1 MSVAAFL
8 PSRLL
13 MHVKHVF
20 ADEAELL
27 VASSWDELDTLI
39 RRKPVD
45 TVILDPAADGL
56 MNVGAVAGILTRY
69 PSLPLI
75 AYVTLGAPAFN
86 AVAQLSRLGI
96 EDVVLHRF
104 DDAPERFRERVERV
118 RFNPLTRHVI
128 EELAPSLGQL
138 PLHLASTVENMFE
151 QPHRYSTALDLSMGS
166 GVPIVRLYRNLHAA
180 NLGSPKRLLMAAKV
194 LRGYS
199 YLRDPGYTVLDVSV
213 KLGYRSPRIFSQH
226 AFDVFGL
233 TASRMRTHLAEE
245 DAMRNVLEW
254 LRSSS
259 LDGAVS

>member
-1 MSVAAFL
+1 MG
-8 PSRLL
+8 RLHA
-13 MHVKHVF
+13 HV
-20 ADEAELL
+20 
-27 VASSWDELDTLI
+27 
-39 RRKPVD
+39 
-45 TVILDPAADGL
+45 
-56 MNVGAVAGILTRY
+56 TRDHD
-69 PSLPLI
+69 L
-75 AYVTLGAPAFN
+75 
-86 AVAQLSRLGI
+86 
-96 EDVVLHRF
+96 LHRF
-104 DDAPERFRERVERV
+104 DDAPEKFREHVARVQRD
-118 RFNPLTRHVI
+118 PLTRHVI
-128 EELAPSLGQL
+128 GVLAPSLAQL
-138 PLHLASTVENMFE
+138 PMPLGAAVENMFE
-151 QPHRYSTALDLSMGS
+151 QPDRYTTALDLSMGS